1 MDESNGAEDNNTK
14 ILGAMVS
21 GPFSSGNF
29 VDDVENGVVS
39 QITQQDANWS
49 IQSCRYE
56 SPTHSWHMGQTDC
69 TGIPIDGGTYSL
81 VYSLD
86 VGPYAILGSAQ
97 FYHTFSAYY
106 SSGGAYTDAIY
117 FEVDPTGS
125 GSWTTVASW
134 QAKDS
139 AWSTMTLA
147 GPYDLSSYSA
157 GVTGIAGFR
166 FRFTGGASWT
176 IKGQN
181 SVAGWNVDDFQVSY
195 TAYSSC
201 ATVNSVKPVPDGKW
215 VSGTAMQ
222 ATKAAA
228 DGSRINLT
236 WDVATCQNANY
247 NFYYGNGSDVSTYA
261 LQGSDCGLGNTGAAN
276 GVGIPSVPAGQTF
289 IGGYRRNGRCADRKL
304 LGKGLS
310 GNERHPAASGECG
323 FTAKSTATSCP

>member
-1 MDESNGAEDNNTK
+1 
-14 ILGAMVS
+14 
-21 GPFSSGNF
+21 
-29 VDDVENGVVS
+29 
-39 QITQQDANWS
+39 
-49 IQSCRYE
+49 
-56 SPTHSWHMGQTDC
+56 
-69 TGIPIDGGTYSL
+69 
-81 VYSLD
+81 
-86 VGPYAILGSAQ
+86 
-97 FYHTFSAYY
+97 
-106 SSGGAYTDAIY
+106 
-117 FEVDPTGS
+117 
-125 GSWTTVASW
+125 
-134 QAKDS
+134 
-139 AWSTMTLA
+139 MTLA

-157 GVTGIAGFR
+157 GVTGIARFR

-276 GVGIPSVPAGQTF
+276 GVSIPSVPAGQTF
-289 IGGYRRNGRCADRKL
+289 IWWVIAGTDGVQTESSWGRDS
-304 LGKGLS
+304 S